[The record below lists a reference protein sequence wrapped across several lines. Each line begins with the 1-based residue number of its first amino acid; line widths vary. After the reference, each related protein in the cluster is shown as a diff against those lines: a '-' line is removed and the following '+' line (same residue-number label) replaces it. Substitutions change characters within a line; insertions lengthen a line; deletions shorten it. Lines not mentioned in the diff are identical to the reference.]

1 MQDDGSYVG
10 YESFTK
16 ARMGSIIRYQC
27 WAHARRKFIEAEK
40 FAPDKVKQ
48 VITWI
53 QILYAVEEKA
63 RGCAHSD
70 DLDHLFQTIPI
81 TCSDGSRSSVP
92 DDADQSGGGRWRPE
106 DTSFLGG

>member
-1 MQDDGSYVG
+1 MITTPADPITAFLTAYFRDHLVRDRNLSPNTLVSYRDTFKMFLRFASRETG
-10 YESFTK
+10 
-16 ARMGSIIRYQC
+16 
-27 WAHARRKFIEAEK
+27 RR
-40 FAPDKVKQ
+40 
-48 VITWI
+48 
-53 QILYAVEEKA
+53 
-63 RGCAHSD
+63 CAHSD